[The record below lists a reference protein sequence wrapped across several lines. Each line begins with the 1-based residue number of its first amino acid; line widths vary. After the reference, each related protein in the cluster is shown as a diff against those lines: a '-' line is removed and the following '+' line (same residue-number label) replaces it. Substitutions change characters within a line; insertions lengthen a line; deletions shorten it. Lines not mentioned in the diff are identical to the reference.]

1 MTIEKMVAR
10 LQPLVKGMSN
20 EVEVSYTNPEK
31 QFLDELRKRMGML
44 SDEELR
50 ELEGEE

>member
-1 MTIEKMVAR
+1 MIENLLVR
-10 LQPLVKGMSN
+10 LQPLTGKSEGD
-20 EVEVSYTNPEK
+20 VEVSYTNPEK

-50 ELEGEE
+50 EEEE

>member
-1 MTIEKMVAR
+1 MIENLLVR
-10 LQPLVKGMSN
+10 LQPLVKGMGN

-50 ELEGEE
+50 EEEE